1 MPYFWKKKKMVE
13 IIKIALLGPY
23 LGKNRANMGHSQKDQ
38 NQIQM
43 LFLEII
49 YGILGILKE
58 LRIIEAHHSLVT
70 GWSVFSTQ
78 PQLMGCIKPPGVK
91 AKGKYPRTYAIAFK
105 TKIS

>member
-1 MPYFWKKKKMVE
+1 MFENSININTLCYNALLLKKKMVE

-70 GWSVFSTQ
+70 G
-78 PQLMGCIKPPGVK
+78 
-91 AKGKYPRTYAIAFK
+91 
-105 TKIS
+105 

>member
-1 MPYFWKKKKMVE
+1 MFENSININTLCYNALLLKKKMVE

-58 LRIIEAHHSLVT
+58 LRITEAHHSLVT
-70 GWSVFSTQ
+70 G
-78 PQLMGCIKPPGVK
+78 
-91 AKGKYPRTYAIAFK
+91 
-105 TKIS
+105 

>member
-1 MPYFWKKKKMVE
+1 MFENSININTLCYNALLLKKKMVE

-70 GWSVFSTQ
+70 E
-78 PQLMGCIKPPGVK
+78 
-91 AKGKYPRTYAIAFK
+91 
-105 TKIS
+105 